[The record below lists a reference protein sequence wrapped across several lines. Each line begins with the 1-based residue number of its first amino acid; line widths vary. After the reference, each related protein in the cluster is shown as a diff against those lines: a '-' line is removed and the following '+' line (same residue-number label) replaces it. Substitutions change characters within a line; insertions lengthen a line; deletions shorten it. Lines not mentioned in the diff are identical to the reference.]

1 MRRHYLLAWLAFW
14 LIAACGAEPAAAPPT
29 SAPPATQPAPAVAP
43 ATAKA
48 TERPPPTDAVPPTSA
63 PAPTALPQPT
73 TAAPTSALLPA
84 PLYFLRGGQIW
95 RLEPDGATLSQ
106 LTAEILPIGEYDV
119 DPHDGALAYIL
130 ESESDDAPRMLVFA
144 DASGQRTELV
154 NGPLGSPLIEPGGD
168 RIAFHLFAPVEGF
181 EIGKARSEPGVWAVF
196 KTGGRP
202 SVVQP
207 SEPIPDPNNPPDDA
221 RQYAPIAWSPDGSRL
236 LLGVSYPVG
245 EGGRLAVKR
254 MSDGA
259 LVELDDGCCDAALS
273 VDGAAV
279 TIAGGT
285 QIQDAYLGL
294 WRADPE
300 SGRTTTLIPSL
311 VGDKSALITAA
322 RELHGGQTYAFL
334 TLMENPPYDRPIP
347 VTMHRVSRDGTA
359 TPLRRDSYTLY
370 DALWADDA
378 GGAAIAAEAAS
389 PDEAPLSWL
398 PADGSPAVK
407 LPASG
412 TWLRWG
418 PSGSTP
424 KRAACP
430 LTQPLAWQPPAQRTD
445 ARPETAQVK
454 RVQQRLRDLGYT
466 EVGAPD
472 GLFGDATREAISAFQ
487 RAAGLPATGEVDCA
501 TALALFGAEAAR
513 KP

>member
-1 MRRHYLLAWLAFW
+1 MRRHYLLAFLAFS
-14 LIAACGAEPAAAPPT
+14 LLAACGAEPAAAPPT
-29 SAPPATQPAPAVAP
+29 GAPPATQLAPTVAP
-43 ATAKA
+43 PTAQA
-48 TERPPPTDAVPPTSA
+48 TEGPQPTDAAPPTSA
-63 PAPTALPQPT
+63 PAPTAIAQPT
-73 TAAPTSALLPA
+73 TAAPASTLLPA

-95 RLEPDGATLSQ
+95 RLEPDGATLHQ

-119 DPHDGALAYIL
+119 DRHDGALAYIL
-130 ESESDDAPRMLVFA
+130 ESESDDAPRTLVYV
-144 DASGQRTELV
+144 DAGGQRAELV
-154 NGPLGSPLIEPGGD
+154 HGPLGSPLIEPGGE
-168 RIAFHLFAPVEGF
+168 RIVFHLYAPVEGF
-181 EIGKARSEPGVWAVF
+181 EIGKDRSDPGVWAVH

-221 RQYAPIAWSPDGSRL
+221 RQYAPIAWSLDGSRL

-259 LVELDDGCCDAALS
+259 LVDLDDGCCEAEWSA
-273 VDGAAV
+273 DGSAV

-285 QIQDAYLGL
+285 QIQDASLGL
-294 WRADPE
+294 WRADPN
-300 SGRTTTLIPSL
+300 SGRTATLIPSL
-311 VGDKSALITAA
+311 VDDKSALITAA
-322 RELHGGQTYAFL
+322 RELRDGQTYAFL
-334 TLMENPPYDRPIP
+334 TFMENPPYDRPIP
-347 VTMHRVSRDGTA
+347 VTMQRVSRDGTA
-359 TPLRRDSYTLY
+359 TPLRRDSYALY

-378 GGAAIAAEAAS
+378 GGAVIAADAAS

-412 TWLRWG
+412 AWLRWG

-424 KRAACP
+424 GAAACP
-430 LTQPLAWQPPAQRTD
+430 LAQPLAWQPPAQRSD

-454 RVQQRLRDLGYT
+454 RVQQRLRDLGYA

-472 GLFGDATREAISAFQ
+472 GLFGDATREAVRAFQ
-487 RAAGLPATGEVDCA
+487 QAAGLPATGEVDCA

-513 KP
+513 RP

>member
-1 MRRHYLLAWLAFW
+1 VRRQYLIILLVVS
-14 LIAACGAEPAAAPPT
+14 LLAACGAEPAAVPPTSTPAAMQPAPTVAPPT
-29 SAPPATQPAPAVAP
+29 AQ
-43 ATAKA
+43 A
-48 TERPPPTDAVPPTSA
+48 TEGPQPTNTAPPTSA

-84 PLYFLRGGQIW
+84 PLYFLRDGQIW
-95 RLEPDGATLSQ
+95 QLEPDGATLSQ

-119 DPHDGALAYIL
+119 DPRDGALAYIL
-130 ESESDDAPRMLVFA
+130 ESESDDAPRTLIYV

-168 RIAFHLFAPVEGF
+168 RIAFHLYAPVEGF
-181 EIGKARSEPGVWAVF
+181 EIGKNRSEPGVWSVF

-207 SEPIPDPNNPPDDA
+207 SEPIPDPNNPPDEA

-236 LLGVSYPVG
+236 LLGISYPVG

-259 LVELDDGCCDAALS
+259 LVDLEDGCCEAAWS
-273 VDGAAV
+273 VDASAV

-294 WRADPE
+294 WRADPD
-300 SGRTTTLIPSL
+300 SGRTATLIPGL
-311 VGDKSALITAA
+311 VDDRSALITAA
-322 RELHGGQTYAFL
+322 RELRDGQTYAFL
-334 TLMENPPYDRPIP
+334 TFMENPPYDRPIP

-359 TPLRRDSYTLY
+359 TPLRRDSYALY
-370 DALWADDA
+370 DALWAEDA
-378 GGAAIAAEAAS
+378 SGAAIAAEAPR

-398 PADGSPAVK
+398 PADGSPPVK

-412 TWLRWG
+412 AWLRWG
-418 PSGSTP
+418 PPGSTP
-424 KRAACP
+424 KATACP
-430 LTQPLAWQPPAQRTD
+430 LAQPLAWQPPAQRTD
-445 ARPETAQVK
+445 ARPETVQVK
-454 RVQQRLRDLGYT
+454 RVQQRLRDLGYA

-472 GLFGDATREAISAFQ
+472 GLFGDATREAVKAFQ
-487 RAAGLPATGEVDCA
+487 QAANLPPTGEVDCA

-513 KP
+513 RS